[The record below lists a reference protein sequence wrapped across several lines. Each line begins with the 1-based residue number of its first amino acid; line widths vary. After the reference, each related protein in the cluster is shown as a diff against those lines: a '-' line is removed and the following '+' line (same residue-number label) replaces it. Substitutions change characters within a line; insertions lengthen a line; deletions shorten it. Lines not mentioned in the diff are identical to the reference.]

1 MMIPSINNNQN
12 NQNNNLFL
20 KPINNYSIN
29 EENSYINSVLQCLI
43 RLDCLYNWI
52 KLLNKYQVMNNFE
65 ACITKEFYQLFI
77 GLYSNQQQID
87 STNIIFHYKNKMNSL
102 YNKEVTKDPYHFL
115 FYFLEL
121 LHCENNSPVN
131 QNFDINQYK
140 NNIKNSFNQKDN
152 NIMLNLYCNYFSQT
166 QNSVISDHFFTTE
179 KYSFKCNICLESFY
193 YYDYIKIFCFNL
205 DKFKTYKAQQN
216 LLNVSNQPLNLDECF
231 YYYEK
236 DDNTK
241 CNKCNHCNAFN
252 SRNIFT
258 STTVLLISFK
268 RNYHNYKGDIKFDL
282 NFSIYNYV
290 LEKNISNTK
299 YILKAIISGYSFN
312 NKITY
317 FVDIRI
323 NNDWYRFLDN
333 TFKKLKRIQ
342 DLYEYEPQILIYE
355 LSSKQSNNSN
365 ANFVNP
371 FYKQVN
377 QIKNNNFIIP
387 NQLQLMQL
395 RMEQLKMIQAMKIMN
410 MMKLVQQNFMFMQ
423 FNHQANN
430 NNINSPNI
438 FLKFLI
444 IPELWD
450 NSEEN
455 SITIKPQVT
464 PEDTIETAINNF
476 FVKLQKPREAITK
489 FLYNNVQI
497 DPNSQVKLKDY
508 GLNNESTIYAIRS
521 YNFDELRCV

>member
-1 MMIPSINNNQN
+1 M
-12 NQNNNLFL
+12 
-20 KPINNYSIN
+20 
-29 EENSYINSVLQCLI
+29 
-43 RLDCLYNWI
+43 
-52 KLLNKYQVMNNFE
+52 
-65 ACITKEFYQLFI
+65 
-77 GLYSNQQQID
+77 
-87 STNIIFHYKNKMNSL
+87 
-102 YNKEVTKDPYHFL
+102 
-115 FYFLEL
+115 
-121 LHCENNSPVN
+121 
-131 QNFDINQYK
+131 
-140 NNIKNSFNQKDN
+140 
-152 NIMLNLYCNYFSQT
+152 
-166 QNSVISDHFFTTE
+166 
-179 KYSFKCNICLESFY
+179 
-193 YYDYIKIFCFNL
+193 
-205 DKFKTYKAQQN
+205 
-216 LLNVSNQPLNLDECF
+216 
-231 YYYEK
+231 
-236 DDNTK
+236 
-241 CNKCNHCNAFN
+241 
-252 SRNIFT
+252 
-258 STTVLLISFK
+258 
-268 RNYHNYKGDIKFDL
+268 

-377 QIKNNNFIIP
+377 EIKNNNFIIP

-508 GLNNESTIYAIRS
+508 GLKNESTIYAIRS